1 MELRYYVLFVLLTS
15 IFTLLLYYGI
25 LWNLVVSLTNY
36 SLLNPRIEIV
46 GFRSFNELVIDE
58 EFRDSFFRTLIW
70 AGILVISGNILG
82 VTIASLIF
90 QVESPRVRNFFTTIF
105 MYPIALSMVV
115 VAIAWRWLFDHV
127 KGVNVLLDLVG
138 LPKVAWLQGDNAFW
152 SLVFVSVWVYAGFVA
167 MLYLA
172 MFYNVDKTLI
182 ESAIVDGAN
191 TLQIMTR
198 IVIPNSKQGFIV
210 STVFL
215 TLFAIQMFD
224 LPYSMLFY
232 NPFTETIVIYIHKK
246 FVAQY
251 FYVASAAAIVV
262 IVISAFLVIPY
273 AMLGI
278 KRWVLKR

>member
-1 MELRYYVLFVLLTS
+1 LELRYYISFILLTL

-25 LWNLVVSLTNY
+25 LWNLIVSFTNY
-36 SLLNPRIEIV
+36 SPLNPRIEII
-46 GFRSFNELVIDE
+46 GFKGFNDLILDE
-58 EFRDSFFRTLIW
+58 EFRGSLLRTLVW
-70 AGILVISGNILG
+70 AAVLVILGNMLG
-82 VTIASLIF
+82 ITIASLIF
-90 QVESPRVRNFFTTIF
+90 QLESPRIRNLFTTVF
-105 MYPIALSMVV
+105 MYPVALSMVV

-127 KGVNVLLDLVG
+127 KGVNVILNQIG
-138 LPKVAWLQGDNAFW
+138 LPEVAWLQGGNAFW
-152 SLVFVSVWVYAGFVA
+152 SLVLVSVWVYAGFIA

-172 MFYNVDKTLI
+172 MFYNIDRTLI

-191 TLQIMTR
+191 ALQIMTR

-232 NPFTETIVIYIHKK
+232 NPFTETIVVYIHKK

-251 FYVASAAAIVV
+251 FYIASAAAIVV
-262 IVISAFLVIPY
+262 IAISAFLVIPY

-278 KRWVLKR
+278 KRWVLRR

>member
-1 MELRYYVLFVLLTS
+1 LELRYYISFILLTL

-25 LWNLVVSLTNY
+25 LWNLIVSFTNY
-36 SLLNPRIEIV
+36 SPLNPRIEII
-46 GFRSFNELVIDE
+46 GFKSFNDLILDE
-58 EFRDSFFRTLIW
+58 EFRGSLLRTLVW
-70 AGILVISGNILG
+70 AAVLVILGNMLG
-82 VTIASLIF
+82 ITIASLIF
-90 QVESPRVRNFFTTIF
+90 QLESPRIRNLFTTVF

-127 KGVNVLLDLVG
+127 KGVNVILNQIG
-138 LPKVAWLQGDNAFW
+138 LPEVAWLQGGNAFW
-152 SLVFVSVWVYAGFVA
+152 SLVFVSVWVYAGFIA

-172 MFYNVDKTLI
+172 MFYNIDRTLI

-191 TLQIMTR
+191 ALQIMTR

-232 NPFTETIVIYIHKK
+232 NPFTETIVVYIHKK

-251 FYVASAAAIVV
+251 FYIASAAAIVV
-262 IVISAFLVIPY
+262 IAISAFLVIPY

-278 KRWVLKR
+278 KRWVLRR

>member
-1 MELRYYVLFVLLTS
+1 MELRYYISFIFLTL

-25 LWNLVVSLTNY
+25 LWNLVISLTNY
-36 SLLNPRIEIV
+36 SPLNPRIEIV
-46 GFRSFNELVIDE
+46 GFKSFNELFRDE
-58 EFRDSFFRTLIW
+58 EFRGALLRTLVW
-70 AGILVISGNILG
+70 AVVLVVLGNILG

-90 QVESPRVRNFFTTIF
+90 QIGSARVRNFFTTIF
-105 MYPIALSMVV
+105 IYPVALSMVV

-127 KGVNVLLDLVG
+127 KGVNVILEQLG
-138 LPKVAWLQGDNAFW
+138 LPKIAWLQGDNAFW
-152 SLVFVSVWVYAGFVA
+152 SLVFVSVWVYAGFIA

-172 MFYNVDKTLI
+172 MFYNVDRSLI

-232 NPFTETIVIYIHKK
+232 NPFTETIVVYIHKK

-251 FYVASAAAIVV
+251 FYIASATAIVV
-262 IVISAFLVIPY
+262 IAVSAFLVIPY

-278 KRWVLKR
+278 KRWVLRR

>member
-1 MELRYYVLFVLLTS
+1 
-15 IFTLLLYYGI
+15 
-25 LWNLVVSLTNY
+25 
-36 SLLNPRIEIV
+36 
-46 GFRSFNELVIDE
+46 
-58 EFRDSFFRTLIW
+58 
-70 AGILVISGNILG
+70 
-82 VTIASLIF
+82 
-90 QVESPRVRNFFTTIF
+90 
-105 MYPIALSMVV
+105 
-115 VAIAWRWLFDHV
+115 
-127 KGVNVLLDLVG
+127 
-138 LPKVAWLQGDNAFW
+138 
-152 SLVFVSVWVYAGFVA
+152 
-167 MLYLA
+167 
-172 MFYNVDKTLI
+172 
-182 ESAIVDGAN
+182 
-191 TLQIMTR
+191 MTR

>member
-1 MELRYYVLFVLLTS
+1 MELRYYISFILLTL

-25 LWNLVVSLTNY
+25 LWNLIVSFTNY
-36 SLLNPRIEIV
+36 SPLNPRIEII
-46 GFRSFNELVIDE
+46 GFKSFNDLILDE
-58 EFRDSFFRTLIW
+58 EFRGSLLRTLVW
-70 AGILVISGNILG
+70 AAVLVILGNMLG
-82 VTIASLIF
+82 ITIASLIF
-90 QVESPRVRNFFTTIF
+90 QLESPRIRNLFTTVF

-127 KGVNVLLDLVG
+127 KGVNVILNQVG
-138 LPKVAWLQGDNAFW
+138 LPEVAWLQGGNAFW
-152 SLVFVSVWVYAGFVA
+152 SLVLVSVWVYAGFIA

-172 MFYNVDKTLI
+172 MFYNIDRTLI

-232 NPFTETIVIYIHKK
+232 NPFTETIVVYIHKK

-251 FYVASAAAIVV
+251 FYIASAAAIVV
-262 IVISAFLVIPY
+262 IAISAFLVIPY

-278 KRWVLKR
+278 KRWVLRR

>member
-1 MELRYYVLFVLLTS
+1 LELRYYISFILLTL

-25 LWNLVVSLTNY
+25 LWNLIVSFTNY
-36 SLLNPRIEIV
+36 SPLNPRIEII
-46 GFRSFNELVIDE
+46 GFKSFNDLILDE
-58 EFRDSFFRTLIW
+58 EFRGSLLRTLVW
-70 AGILVISGNILG
+70 AAVLVILGNMLG
-82 VTIASLIF
+82 ITIASLIF
-90 QVESPRVRNFFTTIF
+90 QLESPRIRNLFTTVF

-127 KGVNVLLDLVG
+127 KGVNVILNQVG
-138 LPKVAWLQGDNAFW
+138 LPEVAWLQGGNAFW
-152 SLVFVSVWVYAGFVA
+152 SLVLVSVWVYAGFIA

-172 MFYNVDKTLI
+172 MFYNIDRTLI

-232 NPFTETIVIYIHKK
+232 NPFTETIVVYIHKK

-251 FYVASAAAIVV
+251 FYIASAAAIVV
-262 IVISAFLVIPY
+262 IAISAFLVIPY

-278 KRWVLKR
+278 KRWVLRR

>member
-1 MELRYYVLFVLLTS
+1 VELRYYVLFVLLTS

-46 GFRSFNELVIDE
+46 GFRSFNELVVDE